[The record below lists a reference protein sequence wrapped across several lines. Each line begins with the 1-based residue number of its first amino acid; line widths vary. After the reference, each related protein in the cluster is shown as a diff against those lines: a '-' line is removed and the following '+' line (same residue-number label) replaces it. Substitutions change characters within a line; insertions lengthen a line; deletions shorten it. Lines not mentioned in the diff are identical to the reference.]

1 MEQNDRV
8 ICVKQVE
15 FRQCYDSTWEI
26 TMLLGSQ
33 IMTRQI
39 VRRDTESHLRLA
51 KILQDI
57 DTLEALLALDERAN
71 IYYD

>member
-1 MEQNDRV
+1 
-8 ICVKQVE
+8 
-15 FRQCYDSTWEI
+15 
-26 TMLLGSQ
+26 MLLGSQ